1 LICCVPRLTTLIFK
15 YDFFIIMQE
24 ENKRAEAWI
33 SKLSSVPC
41 HFSNDL
47 FSDLPEHNKS
57 IKISGDRHTFK
68 I

>member
-1 LICCVPRLTTLIFK
+1 
-15 YDFFIIMQE
+15 MQE